1 MEGDMEMNDS
11 QDQYKETRNGKEL
24 NRAPSLVSNTEST
37 NPLVLENPGSVGK
50 RKKLYLLVAAGL
62 ATVLVVGL
70 SVGITHGGGDIGE
83 ATEAC
88 PGTAIGMVPD
98 D

>member
-1 MEGDMEMNDS
+1 MEGDIEMNDS
-11 QDQYKETRNGKEL
+11 QDQYKENHNGREL

-37 NPLVLENPGSVGK
+37 CQLVREDPGSAGK

-70 SVGITHGGGDIGE
+70 SVGVTHGGGNIG
-83 ATEAC
+83 EAC
-88 PGTAIGMVPD
+88 PGTVIGMIPD